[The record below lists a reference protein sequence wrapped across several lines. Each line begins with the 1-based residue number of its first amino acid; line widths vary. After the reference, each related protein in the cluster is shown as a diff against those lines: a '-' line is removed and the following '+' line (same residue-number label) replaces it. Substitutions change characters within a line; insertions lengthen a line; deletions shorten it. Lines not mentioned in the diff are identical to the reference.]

1 MTGTV
6 ALYRLDIM
14 TDSTTP
20 RRRVLVVGLGIS
32 GIATAIRL
40 HKLGWEP
47 VLIER
52 APERRKG
59 GYFIG
64 LFGTGQASARRLGV
78 LDTLV
83 DRNSPLMTTY
93 EVDRAN
99 HRTRGMSFVDAP
111 GAPLPLLRGDVENS
125 LFSAL
130 PKDVEVRFAT
140 VPTRIEQGAQG
151 ADVTLT
157 HTKSGTSTTERFDL
171 VVGADGMR
179 STVRQLVF
187 GPHENFLH
195 PLNYMIA
202 ACVLR
207 NPVQG
212 YATHEGLVLA
222 EAGRSAWVFPFAN
235 HNPTLLFS
243 YRVDDVAAQFRG
255 RPIESLRKAYGPE
268 KAGSVLSH
276 LLNEFETADEYLFDS
291 TNHVR
296 MPSWHKGRVV
306 LVGDSAWCL
315 TLYSGMGVSTGL
327 AGGELLGDML
337 EKHPDDMERA
347 LTRWEEKLRPFI
359 EDMQRDS
366 LKARQLFTP
375 ANEAQRVFRAVSI
388 RLMSNRLTGPLVKKV
403 MRDKDFKAKMIDIV
417 AQ

>member
-1 MTGTV
+1 MTN
-6 ALYRLDIM
+6 
-14 TDSTTP
+14 STTP

-59 GYFIG
+59 GYFIA
-64 LFGTGQASARRLGV
+64 LFGTGKASAERFGLME
-78 LDTLV
+78 TLV
-83 DRNSPLMTTY
+83 DRSSPHMQTY
-93 EVDRAN
+93 EIDRASRR
-99 HRTRGMSFVDAP
+99 HQGMNFVDAP
-111 GAPLPLLRGDVENS
+111 GAPRPLLRGDMENS

-130 PKDVEVRFAT
+130 PEDVELRFST
-140 VPTRIEQGAQG
+140 VPTRIEQDERGV
-151 ADVTLT
+151 DVTMT
-157 HTKSGTSTTERFDL
+157 HTKSGTTTTERFDL

-202 ACVLR
+202 AFVLR

-235 HNPTLLFS
+235 HNPTVLFS
-243 YRVDDVAAQFRG
+243 YRVEDVAAQFRG

-268 KAGSVLSH
+268 KTGPVLSH

-337 EKHPDDMERA
+337 EKHPDDLERA

-359 EDMQRDS
+359 EYQQRDS
-366 LKARQLFTP
+366 LKARPLFTP
-375 ANEAQRVFRAVSI
+375 ANEAQRVFRTVLI
-388 RLMSNRLTGPLVKKV
+388 RLMSNRLTGPILKKV
-403 MRDKDFKAKMIDIV
+403 TRDKDLKAKMIDIV

>member
-1 MTGTV
+1 M
-6 ALYRLDIM
+6 
-14 TDSTTP
+14 P
-20 RRRVLVVGLGIS
+20 RARRVLVVGLGIS

-83 DRNSPLMTTY
+83 DRRSPRMRTY
-93 EVDRAN
+93 EVDRA
-99 HRTRGMSFVDAP
+99 HRQQDGMSFVDAP
-111 GAPLPLLRGDVENS
+111 GMPLPLLRGDVENA
-125 LFSAL
+125 LFTAL
-130 PKDVEVRFAT
+130 PKDVEIRFST
-140 VPTRIEQGAQG
+140 VPTRIEQDTWGAQ
-151 ADVTLT
+151 VTLR
-157 HTKSGTSTTERFDL
+157 HTKSGTSTVERFEL

-187 GPHENFLH
+187 GPHEAFLH

-207 NPVQG
+207 HPVPG
-212 YATHEGLVLA
+212 YATHEGLVMA
-222 EAGRSAWVFPFAN
+222 EAGRSAWVFPFGN
-235 HNPTLLFS
+235 HNPTVLFS
-243 YRVDDVAAQFRG
+243 YHVDDVAAQFRG
-255 RPIESLRKAYGPE
+255 RPIEALREAYGPE
-268 KAGSVLSH
+268 ETGSLLSH
-276 LLNEFETADEYLFDS
+276 LLNEFETADEFLFDS

-296 MPSWHKGRVV
+296 MPSWHQGRVV

-337 EKHPDDMERA
+337 EKHPDDVERA

-359 EDMQRDS
+359 EGMQRDS
-366 LKARQLFTP
+366 LKSRQLFTP
-375 ANEAQRVFRAVSI
+375 ANEAQRVVRAVGI
-388 RLMSNRLTGPLVKKV
+388 RLMSH
-403 MRDKDFKAKMIDIV
+403 
-417 AQ
+417 

>member
-1 MTGTV
+1 MTN
-6 ALYRLDIM
+6 
-14 TDSTTP
+14 STTP

-64 LFGTGQASARRLGV
+64 LFGTGKASASRLGV

-83 DRNSPLMTTY
+83 DRNSPMMATY
-93 EVDRAN
+93 EIDRAN
-99 HRTRGMSFVDAP
+99 HRTKGMSFVDAP

-125 LFSAL
+125 LFDAL
-130 PKDVEVRFAT
+130 PKEVEVRFAT
-140 VPTRIEQGAQG
+140 VPTRIEQDERGV
-151 ADVTLT
+151 DVTLT
-157 HTKSGTSTTERFDL
+157 HKTSGTSTTERFDL

-187 GPHENFLH
+187 GPHEDFLH

-243 YRVDDVAAQFRG
+243 YRVEDVAAQFRG
-255 RPIESLRKAYGPE
+255 RPIDSLRKAYGPE
-268 KAGSVLSH
+268 KPGSVLSH
-276 LLNEFETADEYLFDS
+276 LLNEFEAADERLFDS

-327 AGGELLGDML
+327 AGGELLGNML
-337 EKHPDDMERA
+337 EKHPDDLERA
-347 LTRWEEKLRPFI
+347 LSQWEAKLRPFV
-359 EDMQRDS
+359 ENMQRDS
-366 LKARQLFTP
+366 LKSRQLFTP
-375 ANEAQRVFRAVSI
+375 ANEAQRVVRAVGI
-388 RLMSNRLTGPLVKKV
+388 RLMSNRVVGPLVRKV
-403 MRDKDFKAKMIDIV
+403 MRDRDLQTKTIDIV